1 MDPNEIALLVS
12 AVVKASP
19 IAAMVIAACIG
30 VVKYVLPALQQYNE
44 SKAKIAASAAE
55 SAEAARRS
63 RDEAW
68 QASLREIGERH
79 RDATNTAVGGFKEA
93 LDRHDKAMDRY
104 AQQHS
109 ALAADVGQVKAD
121 VASMKSDL
129 HAVVSRFVTG
139 EFQPADAKKG

>member
-1 MDPNEIALLVS
+1 MS

-19 IAAMVIAACIG
+19 IAAMVIAACVG
-30 VVKYVLPALQQYNE
+30 VVKYVLPALQAYNE

-55 SAEAARRS
+55 SSEAARKA

-68 QASLREIGERH
+68 QTSLREIGERH
-79 RDATNTAVGGFKEA
+79 RDATTAAVAGFREA

-104 AQQHS
+104 ATQHS
-109 ALAADVGQVKAD
+109 TLAADVGQVKAD
-121 VASMKSDL
+121 VAGMKSDL

-139 EFQPADAKKG
+139 EFQPQAPADAKKG